1 KCEKAI
7 DRRATYCIHCKQTIA
22 ANIAC
27 PHCQEPRVPDDLEL
41 CWKCGQRMRQEEQ
54 IDCPSCFSWRGYESQ
69 FPCQNCGFD
78 PKAEAAPPP
87 PLPPAM
93 PAAVGRRTLSV
104 VEPETAAAIAVEP
117 PPAAVAALVQCP
129 ICYSQVDA
137 GPRCGICNA
146 LLQNA

>member
-1 KCEKAI
+1 SEAKAPVVPPPRPATAAADVDRRFGERFCPKCEKAI

-93 PAAVGRRTLSV
+93 P
-104 VEPETAAAIAVEP
+104 
-117 PPAAVAALVQCP
+117 
-129 ICYSQVDA
+129 
-137 GPRCGICNA
+137 
-146 LLQNA
+146 